1 MKSIITIGRQFG
13 SGGREIGLKLSQ
25 ELGYAFYDKAVL
37 ADAAKK
43 LGVCEA
49 LLEQSSES
57 SVGAFIYNVV
67 LNNREESFEDKLA
80 KQEFDYLRK
89 QVKKGPCVIIG
100 RCASYQFREE
110 PGLFSIFITAPME
123 QRVERILS
131 LKETY
136 GADNEK
142 AAKRMIQHTDKKRA
156 NYYNYYTNQRWDDM
170 NQYHL
175 ILDSTLMGIDGT
187 VDALAQFIRN
197 T

>member
-1 MKSIITIGRQFG
+1 MKKIITIGRQFG
-13 SGGREIGLKLSQ
+13 SGGRAIGRQLA
-25 ELGYAFYDKAVL
+25 EALGYTFYDKEVL
-37 ADAAKK
+37 LQAAKK

-57 SVGAFIYNVV
+57 AVGTFIYNVL

-89 QVKKGPCVIIG
+89 QAQKGPCVIIG
-100 RCASYQFREE
+100 RCGSHLFRDD
-110 PGLFSIFITAPME
+110 PDHLSVFITAPME
-123 QRVERILS
+123 RRIERIVS
-131 LKETY
+131 MKEQY
-136 GADNEK
+136 HAENERD
-142 AAKRMIQHTDKKRA
+142 AKRMIQQTDKKRA

-175 ILDSTLMGIDGT
+175 ILNSSIFGIEGT
-187 VDALAQFIRN
+187 VKLLTELLQH